1 MVSGELSRGIYDTTG
16 LNMDTLSSLLLGL
29 NVFFTWYFWKCASV
43 AFEDG
48 KDAVGWVDIFFSAFN
63 GAAVAATIL

>member
-1 MVSGELSRGIYDTTG
+1 
-16 LNMDTLSSLLLGL
+16 MDILSSLLLGL

-48 KDAVGWVDIFFSAFN
+48 KDAVGWVNIFFSAFN
-63 GAAVAATIL
+63 AAVVASVIL

>member
-1 MVSGELSRGIYDTTG
+1 
-16 LNMDTLSSLLLGL
+16 MDTLSSLLLGL

-48 KDAVGWVDIFFSAFN
+48 KDAVGWVNIFFSAFN

>member
-1 MVSGELSRGIYDTTG
+1 MEIF
-16 LNMDTLSSLLLGL
+16 NILLLAL
-29 NVFFTWYFWKCASV
+29 NTFFIFYFWRCANV

-63 GAAVAATIL
+63 AAVVASVIL